1 MKKGIQF
8 ILGLAIIGLVYVVAN
23 LIYTP
28 LSFDQQ
34 LEERN
39 AEVIVKLKDIRAA
52 QRAYKSKY
60 QQFTGDFDSLIN
72 FILNDSLTMERKL
85 VD

>member
-28 LSFDQQ
+28 LSFEQ
-34 LEERN
+34 
-39 AEVIVKLKDIRAA
+39 
-52 QRAYKSKY
+52 
-60 QQFTGDFDSLIN
+60 
-72 FILNDSLTMERKL
+72 
-85 VD
+85 